1 MLGRED
7 DWMQILE
14 RAHQRHLEAGAQ
26 LRAARCA
33 IWIGMNL
40 ATRGA
45 LGPASGWL
53 GRGQRLV
60 ERDGSDCAEQGYML
74 LPVAFQRDS
83 AGDVDGAASTAAAAA
98 EIGERFGDADLS
110 ALAAHLEGEFLVH
123 SGRVREGLAALD
135 QAMVAVTAGEVS
147 PVASGIVYCGVI
159 LACEDVYELRRAQEW
174 TAALTRWCERQPEL
188 RAFTGRC
195 RVHRAQLMRLRG
207 AWPEAL
213 EETRRA
219 EERFEDAMNR
229 AAAAKGYYLRAEVHR
244 LRGESRDAEAAYRE
258 ASRLGLEPQP
268 GLALLRLAQGNAD
281 AAAAALRRALAQ
293 TDDRLQRAGLLP
305 ACVDV
310 ELTVGDVDAAES
322 ACRELAATAA
332 DFGTEML
339 GAMATHARGAVELA
353 KDDAASALATLRQA
367 WRAWDELEAPYEA
380 ARTRVLIAAA
390 CRAAGDD
397 DGWAL
402 ELDAARNAFEELGA
416 APDLARI
423 DELTGAG
430 SAYHGLTAREV
441 EVLRLVATGKSN
453 KEIAAMLVISEH
465 TVSRHVQNIFTKLR
479 VVSRTAAAAFAH
491 EHDLV

>member
-1 MLGRED
+1 MAKIIVTEFVSLDGVMEDPGGAEDFKHGGWTFEIDRGEGDKFKLDETMDTAALLLGRKTYEGFAAAWPSREGEFADKFNNMPKYVVSSTLESPEWNNSTVLKGDDLELLATAAYMLGRED

-14 RAHQRHLEAGAQ
+14 RAHQRHLEVGAQ

-123 SGRVREGLAALD
+123 GGRVREGLAALD

-293 TDDRLQRAGLLP
+293 TDDRL
-305 ACVDV
+305 
-310 ELTVGDVDAAES
+310 
-322 ACRELAATAA
+322 
-332 DFGTEML
+332 
-339 GAMATHARGAVELA
+339 
-353 KDDAASALATLRQA
+353 
-367 WRAWDELEAPYEA
+367 
-380 ARTRVLIAAA
+380 
-390 CRAAGDD
+390 
-397 DGWAL
+397 
-402 ELDAARNAFEELGA
+402 
-416 APDLARI
+416 
-423 DELTGAG
+423 
-430 SAYHGLTAREV
+430 
-441 EVLRLVATGKSN
+441 
-453 KEIAAMLVISEH
+453 
-465 TVSRHVQNIFTKLR
+465 
-479 VVSRTAAAAFAH
+479 
-491 EHDLV
+491 